1 MFKIF
6 YMIKYYLFYSYQ
18 KLNKTEF
25 DEIIRNLYSYYSD
38 IEYENNNSGIIM
50 ADENFY
56 FRLDIIQNVLL
67 NDLNINLIF
76 LETFDLNNISYLALN
91 YLIDKRKSGLY
102 SLDEVIFDSYINK
115 IYILSD
121 ELIKIFNQCDK
132 DLLNTAKYYL
142 KANMN
147 SVLASK
153 YLYVHRNTFD
163 YRLNKFKEITKLDI
177 KNYKNAL
184 IFDLYLKIN
193 SNN

>member
-1 MFKIF
+1 
-6 YMIKYYLFYSYQ
+6 MIKYYLFYSFQ

-25 DEIIRNLYSYYSD
+25 DEIIRNLYSYYLD

-76 LETFDLNNISYLALN
+76 LETFDLNNISYLTLN

-121 ELIKIFNQCDK
+121 ELIKLFNQCDK

-163 YRLNKFKEITKLDI
+163 YRLNKFKDITKLDI